1 MSAAWSA
8 LLASHSPVAHASV
21 NASLVLIPLPGM
33 ASLQIT
39 GPDTCKFLQGQCT
52 TDFREVES
60 GQILPGAICS
70 LKGRALFTYRAI
82 PATDTVHLVMPQ
94 DQLTDAHAH
103 LKKFSIFSKVTLTAD
118 AETPLL
124 LGIHGTDAASTLARL
139 STELPAQGRTVT
151 NPAGIII
158 AALTDSDR
166 YLLIIPQEQA
176 QKALDA
182 LLSVPAVIAT
192 ETDWLLADI
201 RAGLA
206 SVSAATRDQFQP
218 QELNYPA
225 VSGVSYN
232 KGCYTGQEIVARLY
246 FRGKLKQRLYRL
258 SAATGKIEAGSG
270 IYAGEQLVGTV
281 VNAASSGDNQSELLA
296 IVKNAAIPA
305 GQLILGQNG
314 PALTVLDLPY
324 ALDKEKEE

>member
-8 LLASHSPVAHASV
+8 LLASHSPVAHASA
-21 NASLVLIPLPGM
+21 NARLILIPLPGM

-82 PATDTVHLVMPQ
+82 PAADTVHLVLPQ
-94 DQLTDAHAH
+94 DQLTDTHAH

-118 AETPLL
+118 AGTPLL
-124 LGIHGTDAASTLARL
+124 LGLRGPDAASALARL

-158 AALTDSDR
+158 AALPDTDR
-166 YLLIIPQEQA
+166 YLLIMPQEQA
-176 QKALDA
+176 QNALDV
-182 LLSVPAVIAT
+182 LLAAPAVVAT
-192 ETDWLLADI
+192 EADWLLADI

-206 SVSAATRDQFQP
+206 SVSATTRDQFQP

-232 KGCYTGQEIVARLY
+232 KGCYTGQEVVARLY

-258 SAATGKIEAGSG
+258 SAAAGTIEAGSG
-270 IYAGEQLVGTV
+270 IYAGEQLVGSV

-296 IVKNAAIPA
+296 IVKNAAIAA
-305 GQLILGQNG
+305 GQLALGQNG